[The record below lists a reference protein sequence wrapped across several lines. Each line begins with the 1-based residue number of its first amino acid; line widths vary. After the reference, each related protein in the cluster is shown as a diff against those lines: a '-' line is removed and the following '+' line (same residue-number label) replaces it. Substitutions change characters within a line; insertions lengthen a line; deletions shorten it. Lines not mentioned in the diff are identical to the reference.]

1 MPDLIEHLP
10 GELRAIAELIG
21 LPAALRLVEARGGRR
36 LYVPAGVAPEHALV
50 QIVGEAAAAELCR
63 AYAGECLE
71 IPRAVGY
78 ATAVRNADIRQRR
91 SQGVSQSTLAGEHRL
106 TERQI
111 RNIQGGGA
119 DDRQEGL
126 F

>member
-1 MPDLIEHLP
+1 MPELIEHLP
-10 GELRAIAELIG
+10 GELRAIADLIG

-36 LYVPAGVAPEHALV
+36 LYIPSGAAPEHALV
-50 QIVGEAAAAELCR
+50 QIVGEEAAAALCR

-91 SQGVSQSTLAGEHRL
+91 RQGVSQSTLAGEHRL

-119 DDRQEGL
+119 DDRQDGL